1 MKKNIKHFFLL
12 TAIAVGAIHMVN
24 RFIDMTAEMKNILK
38 SQNGNYYDWKNGKIY
53 YSKRGNGSPILLI
66 HELNPISSSY
76 EWCRFIKK
84 LEKNHTVYAIDLLG
98 CGRSDKPYLTYT
110 NYLYVQLITDFIH
123 NVIQEKPDII
133 TTGRSVSLAILAE
146 HMEKNLMGRIIAIN
160 PPAPSEF
167 EHIPDKFSTIRK
179 FMIELPIIG
188 TFIYN
193 IRTHE
198 NNIAKEL
205 RNVYFHKPQLVS
217 SKMLDAYYESAHMS
231 NSHGRYLLASMEGHY
246 TDNSIIHALKAMEIP
261 LYIIQSRNIQ
271 NAVNTTD
278 FYAKNNN
285 QTEITY
291 LSNAGLTPQLELP
304 DKLLSVIDMYL
315 NDHHD

>member
-1 MKKNIKHFFLL
+1 MKKNIRHFFLL
-12 TAIAVGAIHMVN
+12 TALAAGAIHMVN

-53 YSKRGNGSPILLI
+53 YSKRGSGSPVLLI

-123 NVIQEKPDII
+123 NVIKEKPDVI
-133 TTGRSVSLAILAE
+133 TTGRSISFAILAQ
-146 HMEKNLMGRIIAIN
+146 HMEKNLIQRIIAVN
-160 PPAPSEF
+160 PPALSDF
-167 EHIPDKFSTIRK
+167 EHTPNKLSSFRK
-179 FMIELPIIG
+179 ILIELPIIG

-193 IRTHE
+193 IRTYE
-198 NNIAKEL
+198 KNIEKEL

-217 SKMLDAYYESAHMS
+217 SKMLDAYYESAHMGS
-231 NSHGRYLLASMEGHY
+231 SHGKYLLASMEGHY
-246 TDNSIIHALKAMEIP
+246 TDNGITHALKDMDTP
-261 LYIIQSRNIQ
+261 FYIIQSRTIQ
-271 NAVNTTD
+271 NAVSIVDT
-278 FYAKNNN
+278 YVKNNN
-285 QTEITY
+285 QTETTY
-291 LSNAGLTPQLELP
+291 LSNAGLTPQLEVP
-304 DKLLSVIDMYL
+304 DKLFSIVNMFLD
-315 NDHHD
+315 DHK